1 VWEWHVVDLHMAIA
15 VALPVPRLAPLTYI
29 VGSEHGNVRVG
40 CRVMVPLGKRVLTG
54 TVVAIDVESVP
65 GAKAIV
71 EVLDDEPAFSTAVLT
86 LAHWIA
92 EYYMCAV
99 GEVLHAALPTGL
111 TPEGVMRV
119 SLVQMPSSEAMATME
134 RRAPKR
140 AALLQALHAHQGDVT
155 VAWLEQQLATSAVAD
170 QLDALQRAGII
181 RLTTELEREAG
192 PRTRVAVQI
201 DAALAADE
209 AALRAALDELDR
221 RAPKQSAVLGQ
232 LYLLH
237 ARSEPPVLRA
247 HLQEELHVSPGV
259 VDALIQKGY
268 ATTIDVEVARF
279 PASSGS
285 TALATRDELQLPL
298 TEEQQAAVDA
308 IALDGHAVTLLEGV
322 TGSGKTLVYL
332 HLLQRV
338 LAEGRTALMLVPE
351 IALTPQLSDRFRR
364 TFGDNVALLHSRM
377 SVGERVDAWRAIR
390 SGQARIVIGPRS
402 ALFAPLS
409 NVGMIIV
416 DEEHEP
422 SYKQDDPAPRYQG
435 RDTAI
440 MRGYYEQCPVVLGT
454 ATPSLESTWNARRNR
469 YKHVHLRHRAD
480 GAKLPTIQIVDLREE
495 RKQQRTVGMFTK
507 PLLEAIVDRIQRK
520 QGALIFLNR
529 RGFASQLQCADCAEV
544 PMCQHCDVSLTW
556 HKHSNV
562 LRCHYCGYLEPART
576 MCTTCGGTSMQDV
589 GTGTQR
595 VEEDLRQWLQEQG
608 LTAVVERMD
617 ADTTT
622 RKGSHRTLLERF
634 TKGDIDVLVGTQM
647 IAKGLDIARVT
658 LVGILNADMSL
669 HQSDFRAAERTV
681 QLIVQVSGRA
691 GRSGDHPG
699 DVIIQTS
706 SPTHPAILA
715 AQSGDTSQWLEEELR
730 QRADAGYPPYERFIV
745 IEISSLD
752 DQLAE
757 HHARILERLIPERD
771 AAFTRLVA
779 TIPSIAR
786 LRNRYRRVIVI
797 KSHKSV
803 DPAGSRVRDAIRAA
817 MQAYESSYAHASVR
831 VTIDVDANGSV

>member
-1 VWEWHVVDLHMAIA
+1 
-15 VALPVPRLAPLTYI
+15 
-29 VGSEHGNVRVG
+29 
-40 CRVMVPLGKRVLTG
+40 
-54 TVVAIDVESVP
+54 
-65 GAKAIV
+65 
-71 EVLDDEPAFSTAVLT
+71 
-86 LAHWIA
+86 
-92 EYYMCAV
+92 
-99 GEVLHAALPTGL
+99 
-111 TPEGVMRV
+111 
-119 SLVQMPSSEAMATME
+119 
-134 RRAPKR
+134 
-140 AALLQALHAHQGDVT
+140 
-155 VAWLEQQLATSAVAD
+155 
-170 QLDALQRAGII
+170 
-181 RLTTELEREAG
+181 
-192 PRTRVAVQI
+192 
-201 DAALAADE
+201 
-209 AALRAALDELDR
+209 
-221 RAPKQSAVLGQ
+221 
-232 LYLLH
+232 
-237 ARSEPPVLRA
+237 
-247 HLQEELHVSPGV
+247 
-259 VDALIQKGY
+259 
-268 ATTIDVEVARF
+268 
-279 PASSGS
+279 
-285 TALATRDELQLPL
+285 
-298 TEEQQAAVDA
+298 
-308 IALDGHAVTLLEGV
+308 
-322 TGSGKTLVYL
+322 
-332 HLLQRV
+332 
-338 LAEGRTALMLVPE
+338 
-351 IALTPQLSDRFRR
+351 
-364 TFGDNVALLHSRM
+364 
-377 SVGERVDAWRAIR
+377 
-390 SGQARIVIGPRS
+390 
-402 ALFAPLS
+402 
-409 NVGMIIV
+409 
-416 DEEHEP
+416 
-422 SYKQDDPAPRYQG
+422 
-435 RDTAI
+435 
-440 MRGYYEQCPVVLGT
+440 
-454 ATPSLESTWNARRNR
+454 
-469 YKHVHLRHRAD
+469 VHLRHRAD